1 MRDNQDVD
9 PRPRLGLRRVIN
21 AAGTM
26 TVLGSSA
33 ALPEVVTAAA
43 EILPWFVEIDDLQ
56 RAASHTIAAATGG
69 EAGFV
74 TASASAGITLAI
86 AGAMTGADPQ
96 LIARLPDATGMKRRV
111 VVQRGHLVNYGA
123 PMDQAIRL
131 AGAVPVLIG
140 NAAGTETDELA
151 AALEAENAAALSV
164 VSHHVACPRQIP
176 LAAFADCCRARR
188 VPVIVDAASE
198 YDLAGFLA
206 NGADLVIYSAHK
218 FLAGLTAGI
227 VAGRKDLVRAAY
239 LQSLGI
245 GRGMKVGKEGIAGAM
260 AALRAWAWRDHA
272 ARRRCEEER
281 VALWRERLRDAS
293 GIRVDLSPD
302 PTGNPVTR
310 LRVNVLP
317 ESGTTA
323 WALADALAEGDRPV
337 CVRDDDIES
346 GHFELDPCNLRE
358 GEAEEI
364 ADRLLAALSRAR
376 RGLLPPVSYAVWS
389 ARRSRA
395 RFAWPDRPEEG
406 RG

>member
-1 MRDNQDVD
+1 MRENQNTD
-9 PRPRLGLRRVIN
+9 PRARLGLRRVIN

-43 EILPWFVEIDDLQ
+43 AILPWFVEIDDLQ
-56 RAASHTIAAATGG
+56 RAASATIAEATGG

-74 TASASAGITLAI
+74 SASASAAITLAI

-111 VVQRGHLVNYGA
+111 IVQRGHLVNYGA

-131 AGAVPVLIG
+131 AGAVPVPIG
-140 NAAGTETDELA
+140 NAAGAEIDDLA
-151 AALEAENAAALSV
+151 AALDAENAAALYV
-164 VSHHVACPRQIP
+164 VSHHVACPGQIP
-176 LAAFADCCRARR
+176 LAPFARSCRARG

-198 YDLAGFLA
+198 YDLTGFLA
-206 NGADLVIYSAHK
+206 NGADVAIYSAHK

-227 VAGRKDLVRAAY
+227 VAGRKHLVRAAY
-239 LQSLGI
+239 LQNLGI

-260 AALRAWAWRDHA
+260 AALQAWASRDHA
-272 ARRRCEEER
+272 ARRRCEAER
-281 VALWRERLRDAS
+281 VALWRERLSEIS
-293 GIRVDLSPD
+293 GIRVEPSPD

-310 LRVNVLP
+310 LRVSVLP

-323 WALADALAEGDRPV
+323 WTLADALAAGERPV
-337 CVRDDDIES
+337 SVRDDEIER
-346 GHFELDPCNLRE
+346 GYFELDPCNVRA

-364 ADRLLAALSRAR
+364 ADRLLAELSKAR
-376 RGLLPPVSYAVWS
+376 RGLLPPVSYAVWN
-389 ARRSRA
+389 ARRTRA
-395 RFAWPDRPEEG
+395 RLAWPDRPEEG